1 MSDKV
6 QDEEGKKNT
15 LFLFF
20 ISIAVSQQHMTV
32 SVKVTAAGE
41 DRQDCLS
48 GLRASARCSKFPALI
63 SCRLCLLGEDDDL
76 LAPFHGGWILF

>member
-20 ISIAVSQQHMTV
+20 IRIAVSQQHMTV
-32 SVKVTAAGE
+32 SFKVTAAGE
-41 DRQDCLS
+41 DNKQD
-48 GLRASARCSKFPALI
+48 
-63 SCRLCLLGEDDDL
+63 
-76 LAPFHGGWILF
+76 

>member
-6 QDEEGKKNT
+6 QDEEGKKTT

-32 SVKVTAAGE
+32 SFKVTAAGE
-41 DRQDCLS
+41 DNKQD
-48 GLRASARCSKFPALI
+48 
-63 SCRLCLLGEDDDL
+63 
-76 LAPFHGGWILF
+76 